1 MIKHKFQEI
10 FPLRISTTR
19 WVIIILVE
27 FWSVAMLVTPN
38 NTTNGYFKAEVNGK
52 TITTKDVR
60 LIYLSDNRFNINC
73 YPGNKAFCFR
83 SESGNWKVIYLHN
96 YQSRSSTVGS
106 VSNVNLSAQ
115 WSGNKKVRIA
125 FSFDLE
131 VDISGETLYQKVR
144 NGIVETNFET
154 SDEKIARNSFNIM
167 MMYVDIAL
175 GLLVNIPLL
184 YFIFLA
190 YDGLIIKEI
199 QTSSGK
205 ALTGHAAVAEGR
217 RFLRRAIIAACVA
230 LVVWFV
236 PDLLG
241 MLFEAL

>member
-1 MIKHKFQEI
+1 MIKSKLQEI
-10 FPLRISTTR
+10 FPLRISKTR
-19 WVIIILVE
+19 WVIIFFVE
-27 FWSVAMLVTPN
+27 LWSVATLVPHNTN
-38 NTTNGYFKAEVNGK
+38 NGHFKAQVNGK
-52 TITTKDVR
+52 TASTSDVR
-60 LIYLSDNRFNINC
+60 VIPLGKDEFNINC
-73 YPGNKAFCFR
+73 YAGNKAFCFWNR
-83 SESGNWKVIYLHN
+83 SGNWQVIYLHN
-96 YQSRSSTVGS
+96 YRAKTNNGQGQ
-106 VSNVNLSAQ
+106 VSNVNISAD
-115 WSGNKKVRIA
+115 WSNDSKVRLG

-131 VDISGETLYQKVR
+131 VDSYEEPLQLKVR
-144 NGIVETNFET
+144 NGIVETEVVD
-154 SDEKIARNSFNIM
+154 SDEQMTQVSFNLVM
-167 MMYVDIAL
+167 MNIEVIL

-205 ALTGHAAVAEGR
+205 ALTGHAAVTEGR